1 MFDFASINASK
12 APHSRLGYISIIYR
26 QTGALGFARL
36 CRGCPELCCRLCPRF
51 ARAAR
56 KFAKNGRRQFVQ
68 KTYSFVS
75 FFKNVDL
82 SQNFIKIIAKNAKN
96 SRFFKKPL
104 LKGTLLNHHVLID
117 FRAPKTAA
125 PIVDMSEVKFSKILG
140 ILGIFRVSILKCS
153 DFLYSKKQIET

>member
-1 MFDFASINASK
+1 MPEK
-12 APHSRLGYISIIYR
+12 MISN
-26 QTGALGFARL
+26 F
-36 CRGCPELCCRLCPRF
+36 
-51 ARAAR
+51 
-56 KFAKNGRRQFVQ
+56 K

>member
-1 MFDFASINASK
+1 M
-12 APHSRLGYISIIYR
+12 ISN
-26 QTGALGFARL
+26 F
-36 CRGCPELCCRLCPRF
+36 
-51 ARAAR
+51 
-56 KFAKNGRRQFVQ
+56 K

-125 PIVDMSEVKFSKILG
+125 PIVRHE
-140 ILGIFRVSILKCS
+140 
-153 DFLYSKKQIET
+153 

>member
-1 MFDFASINASK
+1 M
-12 APHSRLGYISIIYR
+12 
-26 QTGALGFARL
+26 
-36 CRGCPELCCRLCPRF
+36 
-51 ARAAR
+51 
-56 KFAKNGRRQFVQ
+56 
-68 KTYSFVS
+68 
-75 FFKNVDL
+75 

-125 PIVDMSEVKFSKILG
+125 PIVDMSEAKFSKILG

-153 DFLYSKKQIET
+153 DFLYSKKQIENLKNRQNSKYF

>member
-1 MFDFASINASK
+1 MPEK
-12 APHSRLGYISIIYR
+12 MISN
-26 QTGALGFARL
+26 F
-36 CRGCPELCCRLCPRF
+36 
-51 ARAAR
+51 
-56 KFAKNGRRQFVQ
+56 K

-125 PIVDMSEVKFSKILG
+125 LIVDMSEVKFSKILG
-140 ILGIFRVSILKCS
+140 IIAIFRVSILKYS
-153 DFLYSKKQIET
+153 DLFVFKKTNWNLKNRQNFKYFWKSGLTYVYYESRCFGGTKTWWFKEFSTSLSKTIIFYEKVTL